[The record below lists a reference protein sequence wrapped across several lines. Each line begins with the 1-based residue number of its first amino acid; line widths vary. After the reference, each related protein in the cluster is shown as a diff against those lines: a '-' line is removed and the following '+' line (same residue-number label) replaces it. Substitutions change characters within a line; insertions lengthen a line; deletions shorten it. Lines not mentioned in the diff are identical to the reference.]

1 MVARIA
7 KGGRL
12 HAGYAILYPKIRVP
26 ECPFN
31 EPLHRKCN
39 LFLLR
44 VQVIYANHVYLTIII
59 INGTFQLIIC
69 KIIVILLFA

>member
-7 KGGRL
+7 ENGRL
-12 HAGYAILYPKIRVP
+12 HAGHAILYLKICVP

-39 LFLLR
+39 LFLR
-44 VQVIYANHVYLTIII
+44 HVQVNPAYNYQEPKSLFIQFDSVANII
-59 INGTFQLIIC
+59 
-69 KIIVILLFA
+69 

>member
-7 KGGRL
+7 KGGGL
-12 HAGYAILYPKIRVP
+12 HAGYAILYLKIRIL

-39 LFLLR
+39 LFLR
-44 VQVIYANHVYLTIII
+44 HVQVIFVSI
-59 INGTFQLIIC
+59 INLYNQQSSLS
-69 KIIVILLFA
+69 